1 MFVKFKKIT
10 SSGPNGSVKGILVPA
25 SADAAVNSIEL
36 GTIDSYTYTWVKNGV
51 EFSVEDGVTVIPIY
65 DLNLIKQLFPT
76 VEDLITESEREQA
89 LQLAKHERLKLIDA
103 EASKFEENEN
113 KDMYFTSSVNGWKFN
128 GDRRSK
134 SNMEDLIEFSDSD
147 VIVYRDYDNI
157 FRELTKEQL
166 RITLKEHVL
175 NGQNLYAQKW
185 EFQNRINSA
194 ASIDELN
201 ALDLTFVM
209 LDFTQN

>member
-25 SADAAVNSIEL
+25 SADAAVSSIEL
-36 GTIDSYTYTWVKNGV
+36 GTIDSYTYTWIKNGV
-51 EFSVEDGVTVIPIY
+51 EFSVEDGVTVAPIY

-147 VIVYRDYDNI
+147 VITYRDYDNI
-157 FRELTKEQL
+157 FRELTKDQL
-166 RITLKEHVL
+166 RITLREHVL
-175 NGQNLYAQKW
+175 NGQNLYTQKW